1 MKPDGKILPICMTI
15 AGSDSGAGAGIQ
27 ADLKTFGSLDCYGVS
42 IVTSVTAQNTTGVSD
57 IHIIPNS
64 VLKNQINSIKE
75 DIGFNAVKTGMLPE
89 DSTVI
94 DVAESLKGLNE
105 LKLVIDPVIVATSGD
120 ILISLKAI
128 NALKEKLF
136 PLATVI
142 TPNLSEAEELTQI
155 EIRTKDDVY
164 QACKILK
171 NYGPKSVVIKGG
183 HFFESDVSE
192 DIFYDGKNFQSFT
205 VKRIDTTSTH
215 GTGCTFSAAITAYLA
230 RGEDLIDSVRLSKEY
245 VTNAINKAYKIGNGN
260 GPLNHFFK

>member
-1 MKPDGKILPICMTI
+1 MK
-15 AGSDSGAGAGIQ
+15 
-27 ADLKTFGSLDCYGVS
+27 
-42 IVTSVTAQNTTGVSD
+42 
-57 IHIIPNS
+57 
-64 VLKNQINSIKE
+64 E
-75 DIGFNAVKTGMLPE
+75 
-89 DSTVI
+89 
-94 DVAESLKGLNE
+94 LNE